1 MTLPH
6 VGIITPMYNEETC
19 FSSYIEAVER
29 VLLSRTD
36 AQYNILLVDDGSTDR
51 TWELIEAQCRA
62 SARYRALRLSRNFG
76 GHVAVTAG
84 IDFLDADAIAIL
96 AADLQDPPETIVAFV
111 EAWRRGAEVVWG
123 HRRQRADARERIWAS
138 QMFTTFLRRFAMPR
152 GSKFTTGGFLLI
164 DRRVA
169 ECVRQMREHSRL
181 IFGLVAL
188 TGFRQDIVYYDRQP
202 RVAGS
207 SGWSFARMIMV
218 MYDALVSFSTVV
230 PRMVTILGLCSSLVG
245 LLGGAYFLISA
256 LLGMPM
262 VLGWTGIMVTL
273 MVFFGITF
281 FILGT
286 ICEYLLRIYRESVR
300 RPLYFVAADTAQSTA
315 QVRVITENMT
325 LRKGSHTG

>member
-62 SARYRALRLSRNFG
+62 SARYRAVRLSRNFG

-138 QMFTTFLRRFAMPR
+138 QMFTTFLRR
-152 GSKFTTGGFLLI
+152 
-164 DRRVA
+164 
-169 ECVRQMREHSRL
+169 
-181 IFGLVAL
+181 
-188 TGFRQDIVYYDRQP
+188 
-202 RVAGS
+202 
-207 SGWSFARMIMV
+207 
-218 MYDALVSFSTVV
+218 
-230 PRMVTILGLCSSLVG
+230 
-245 LLGGAYFLISA
+245 
-256 LLGMPM
+256 
-262 VLGWTGIMVTL
+262 
-273 MVFFGITF
+273 
-281 FILGT
+281 
-286 ICEYLLRIYRESVR
+286 
-300 RPLYFVAADTAQSTA
+300 
-315 QVRVITENMT
+315 
-325 LRKGSHTG
+325 